1 LSFLSAVGL
10 RYHLSFS
17 RETLA
22 GHQHL
27 QGDYQMSTS
36 QLPLSPDELFRQ
48 FRRGML
54 DPDTLHTQII
64 LNLIELDEKLK
75 AISALLEMALDVTEG
90 LDVDVALLARH
101 LQLPRPSQL
110 GEGYRQN
117 GTTGA
122 DEAEDEG
129 SEEEPPTE
137 E

>member
-1 LSFLSAVGL
+1 
-10 RYHLSFS
+10 
-17 RETLA
+17 
-22 GHQHL
+22 
-27 QGDYQMSTS
+27 
-36 QLPLSPDELFRQ
+36 
-48 FRRGML
+48 ML
-54 DPDTLHTQII
+54 DDPDTLHTQII
-64 LNLIELDEKLK
+64 LNLIELDGKLK